1 MKNKYYELKQ
11 IDQKEYQIRIVK
23 HLIKRATHI
32 CGETCALYNSLG
44 CPYACGNGTNT
55 GKYCDEWRCNNG
67 KE

>member
-1 MKNKYYELKQ
+1 MKNDYYDIKKIEKL
-11 IDQKEYQIRIVK
+11 ETCNIRITE
-23 HLIKRATHI
+23 HTTHI

-44 CPYACGNGTNT
+44 CPYACGKGTNT